1 LNTQQIFGKK
11 FLRFFD
17 KRLFRL
23 RNSETSNRGD
33 LPLKIS
39 SVFKRVMF
47 GKDVFVSYP
56 KSGRTWM
63 RYVLRL
69 SGVDMRYVHAGSGHG
84 LPEIGED
91 FNGVNQSILSWKNVF
106 MHRNPLDT
114 AVSMYFETHF
124 RSLHSSS
131 ERYSEKFNKLQ
142 NLNRLPPEQIE
153 DFVLDS
159 VWGIERVCKF
169 NRDWLNFVQSTD
181 RYRFHV
187 ISYEA
192 ANLHPEI
199 EINNLLAFLGSR
211 VKNIDEIVQKTKF
224 DEMKKLESA
233 LSEPV
238 GKLRLG
244 MQVPGE
250 PESMK
255 VRKGKIGGYRDYL
268 SDHIIEQCAK
278 IASSY
283 DFKV

>member
-1 LNTQQIFGKK
+1 M
-11 FLRFFD
+11 
-17 KRLFRL
+17 
-23 RNSETSNRGD
+23 
-33 LPLKIS
+33 
-39 SVFKRVMF
+39 MF

-69 SGVDMRYVHAGSGHG
+69 SGVDMRYEHAGSGQG

-91 FNGVNQSILSWKNVF
+91 FAGVDQNILARRNVF

-124 RSLHSSS
+124 RQLHPSSNG
-131 ERYSEKFNKLQ
+131 YTEKFKKLQ
-142 NLNRLPPEQIE
+142 NFNRIPPEKIE

-159 VWGIERVCKF
+159 IWGIERVCKF
-169 NRDWLNFVQSTD
+169 NRGWLNFIKSADKIQ
-181 RYRFHV
+181 FHI
-187 ISYEA
+187 ISYETA
-192 ANLHPEI
+192 KSNLELEI
-199 EINNLLAFLGSR
+199 EKLLIFLNSS
-211 VKNIDEIVQKTKF
+211 VKNIDEIVQKAQF
-224 DEMKKLESA
+224 DEMKKLESS

-268 SDHIIEQCAK
+268 SDHIIKQCAQ